1 MSKQM
6 MYKVVQELF
15 IPANSPRHAA
25 RIAKGLQ
32 RMKDDGENGE
42 MPMQFTVSETVPF
55 FGHLFTVDLSK
66 KEGESEYCRQVR

>member
-1 MSKQM
+1 MSKQT

-15 IPANSPRHAA
+15 IPASSPRHAA

-42 MPMQFTVSETVPF
+42 MPMRFTVEEATPF
-55 FGHLFTVDLSK
+55 GGLFQVDLRRTD
-66 KEGESEYCRQVR
+66 GEIEYCRQVR

>member
-1 MSKQM
+1 MKQK

-32 RMKDDGENGE
+32 RMHGNGENGE
-42 MPMQFTVSETVPF
+42 MPMRFTVEETKPF
-55 FGHLFTVDLSK
+55 GGLFQVDLRQS
-66 KEGESEYCRQVR
+66 EGEAEYCLQVR